1 MIVLHLMGPVHL
13 SSKDHA
19 ADLSLKSL
27 ALLAYLALEKQ
38 PQHREHL
45 AGLLWDNLEARQN
58 LRVELS
64 RIRAS
69 GLKLFPNSVQLLSL
83 EGAHTDLDL
92 WESQT
97 QIGFE
102 DADLPHW
109 LSKLRGLPLEGL
121 EEVGGA
127 DFRDW
132 VYQQTTLLTDRIETA
147 LRRMHGHYLKRKM
160 IQAAEM
166 IQAKA
171 ERLGIEIQGEHA
183 PVLPPASSS
192 FSGLHFSRPEEEN
205 LLRSALERS
214 MAGPLLVNIRGGSGS
229 GKSHLARWLSQYS
242 GWLTLEISSVRSS
255 RLALASLA
263 SSLQDHVSSHLQ
275 DVLRAVLFNPG
286 PLEED
291 LIRVAAVMA
300 QLGRPM
306 LMVVENAQ
314 VAPVEFATL
323 LEFLLRHV
331 PRLLV
336 MVLSRDESHGLSE
349 LSRSLSRRLEVHQRL
364 DLQLKS
370 LTLESV
376 ETGLLHHDPSL
387 SREARLAY
395 ANQLLQRSDGNIK
408 HLIALLEQDML
419 FLREAALPADI
430 LDSYLGEAGGWP
442 EELQK
447 AMRYLSVVHTVF
459 DEPLAQ
465 KLLECMGI
473 RAPRGCLNEALER
486 GILLEAQVG
495 RTLAFP
501 YWTPISDLQQP
512 HTRFEFRL
520 ESLRI
525 TLASTLSQPVR
536 QEIRRHLAH
545 LLTELDPGLACYYAR
560 RAGLDSEAEQLYR
573 RYQATLPEDSPL
585 RAGIPLPH
593 LLDYR
598 PNASEPSSS
607 SLTLPVLREQ
617 GYQVAL
623 ERGWLTVRRRGRYGH
638 ADTLNL
644 LFSLPS
650 NSGTALELGR
660 GGILKV
666 VWRLDEFKGGYDMLP
681 SKVPFP
687 LRLRLYGAN
696 RAEMITPE
704 AIANYCEDSLEHVV
718 HSGVRPDGWMEHRFS
733 TAQMGNLVSALELSV
748 RALDVALVIG
758 SLEWCGHSLL
768 DFTPTVAR
776 PGMFK

>member
-13 SSKDHA
+13 SSKDQA

-38 PQHREHL
+38 PQHREH
-45 AGLLWDNLEARQN
+45 
-58 LRVELS
+58 
-64 RIRAS
+64 
-69 GLKLFPNSVQLLSL
+69 
-83 EGAHTDLDL
+83 
-92 WESQT
+92 
-97 QIGFE
+97 
-102 DADLPHW
+102 
-109 LSKLRGLPLEGL
+109 
-121 EEVGGA
+121 
-127 DFRDW
+127 
-132 VYQQTTLLTDRIETA
+132 
-147 LRRMHGHYLKRKM
+147 
-160 IQAAEM
+160 
-166 IQAKA
+166 
-171 ERLGIEIQGEHA
+171 A

-192 FSGLHFSRPEEEN
+192 FSGLHFSRPEEKN

-214 MAGPLLVNIRGGSGS
+214 MAGPLLVNIRGSSGS

-242 GWLTLEISSVRSS
+242 GWLTLEIRSMRSS

-275 DVLRAVLFNPG
+275 EVLRAVLFNPG

-291 LIRVAAVMA
+291 LIQVAAVMA
-300 QLGRPM
+300 QLGRPL
-306 LMVVENAQ
+306 LMVVQNAQ
-314 VAPVEFATL
+314 VAPVEFATV

-331 PRLLV
+331 QKL

-364 DLQLKS
+364 DLQLKP

-376 ETGLLHHDPSL
+376 ETGLLHHDPGL

-442 EELQK
+442 KELQK

-473 RAPRGCLNEALER
+473 RAPKGCLNEALER

-501 YWTPISDLQQP
+501 YWTAISDLQQP

-525 TLASTLSQPVR
+525 TLAGTLSQPVR

-545 LLTELDPGLACYYAR
+545 LLTEQDPGLACYYAR
-560 RAGLDSEAEQLYR
+560 RASLDTEAEQLYR
-573 RYQATLPEDSPL
+573 RYQGTLPEDSPL
-585 RAGIPLPH
+585 RAGIPLPR
-593 LLDYR
+593 LLNYR

-650 NSGTALELGR
+650 SSGNAPNLERSGIYGGALR
-660 GGILKV
+660 V

-687 LRLRLYGAN
+687 LRLRLYGAS
-696 RAEMITPE
+696 RAEMITSE
-704 AIANYCEDSLEHVV
+704 AIAN
-718 HSGVRPDGWMEHRFS
+718 
-733 TAQMGNLVSALELSV
+733 
-748 RALDVALVIG
+748 
-758 SLEWCGHSLL
+758 
-768 DFTPTVAR
+768 
-776 PGMFK
+776 

>member
-1 MIVLHLMGPVHL
+1 MIVLHLMGHAHL
-13 SSKDHA
+13 SSQDQPT
-19 ADLSLKSL
+19 DLSLKSL

-38 PQHREHL
+38 PQHREHV
-45 AGLLWDNLEARQN
+45 AGMLWDNMEARQN

-69 GLKLFPNSVQLLSL
+69 GLGLFPNSVQMLSL
-83 EGAHTDLDL
+83 EGVQTDLEL
-92 WESQT
+92 WENQA
-97 QIGFE
+97 QMGFE

-109 LSKLRGLPLEGL
+109 LSQLRGLPLAGMED
-121 EEVGGA
+121 VGGA
-127 DFRDW
+127 SFQDW
-132 VYQQTTLLTDRIETA
+132 VYQQATLLTDRIEA
-147 LRRMHGHYLKRKM
+147 VLRRVHGSFLKRKM
-160 IQAAEM
+160 NQAAEM
-166 IQAKA
+166 LKTKA
-171 ERLGIEIQGEHA
+171 ERLGIDIQGEHA
-183 PVLPPASSS
+183 PILPPASSS
-192 FSGLHFSRPEEEN
+192 FTGLHFSRPNEEGQ
-205 LLRSALERS
+205 LRSALERS
-214 MAGPLLVNIRGGSGS
+214 VAGPLLVNIRGGSGS

-275 DVLRAVLFNPG
+275 EVLRTVLFNPG

-291 LIRVAAVMA
+291 LIRVATVMA

-306 LMVVENAQ
+306 LLIVENAQ

-331 PRLLV
+331 SRILV
-336 MVLSRDESHGLSE
+336 VVLSRDESHGLSE
-349 LSRSLSRRLEVHQRL
+349 LSRSLGRRLEAHQRL
-364 DLQLKS
+364 EIQLRPLS
-370 LTLESV
+370 LESV
-376 ETGLLHHDPSL
+376 EAGLMHHDPGL
-387 SREARLAY
+387 SREMRLAY

-408 HLIALLEQDML
+408 HLIALLEQDMV
-419 FLREAALPADI
+419 FLREAALPSEI
-430 LDSYLGEAGGWP
+430 LEGYLGEVGGWP
-442 EELQK
+442 EELQR
-447 AMRYLSVVHTVF
+447 AMRYLSVVHAVF

-473 RAPRGCLNEALER
+473 RAPRGCLNDALER

-501 YWTPISDLQQP
+501 YWTPISDTPQP

-525 TLASTLSQPVR
+525 TLASTLPQPVR

-545 LLTELDPGLACYYAR
+545 LLTEQDPGLACYYAR
-560 RAGLDSEAEQLYR
+560 RAGLDTEAEQLFR
-573 RYQATLPEDSPL
+573 RYQNTLPEGSPL
-585 RAGIPLPH
+585 RAGIPYPRI
-593 LLDYR
+593 LDYT
-598 PNASEPSSS
+598 PPACEPSSS
-607 SLTLPVLREQ
+607 SQNLAVLREQ

-650 NSGTALELGR
+650 ANEPGLLR
-660 GGILKV
+660 GGALKV

-681 SKVPFP
+681 CKVPFP
-687 LRLRLYGAN
+687 LRLRIYGAN
-696 RAEMITPE
+696 RAEILTPE
-704 AIANYCEDSLEHVV
+704 QIANYCEDDIEHVV
-718 HSGVRPDGWMEHRFS
+718 HGGVRPDGWMEHRITPQLLPGQNTS
-733 TAQMGNLVSALELSV
+733 TLELSV

-758 SLEWCGHSLL
+758 SLEWCGKSLL
-768 DFTPTVAR
+768 DFNPTVSR